1 MHADAHRDALQLDA
15 AAARATLARNLCVRA
30 GAGAALARGEAV
42 SVMVLQVFVSLML
55 VVGSIVL
62 FVWTVRSRTL
72 DHADRLS
79 LAPLEDDPP
88 QQPTKDPE

>member
-1 MHADAHRDALQLDA
+1 M
-15 AAARATLARNLCVRA
+15 
-30 GAGAALARGEAV
+30 
-42 SVMVLQVFVSLML
+42 SVIVLQVFVSLML
-55 VVGSIVL
+55 VLGSLVL

-88 QQPTKDPE
+88 QKDLKD

>member
-1 MHADAHRDALQLDA
+1 M
-15 AAARATLARNLCVRA
+15 
-30 GAGAALARGEAV
+30 
-42 SVMVLQVFVSLML
+42 SVIVLQVFVSLML

-79 LAPLEDDPP
+79 LAPLEEDHPLKTPP
-88 QQPTKDPE
+88 KDPEHRP